1 MSIDPAIRAG
11 LAPRRRPG
19 QPSATLDGDYFTL
32 GSAVGPDQPNR
43 REDVIKVETILG
55 ATGDYD
61 IERFQGPLGHFGQ
74 PQANAVRSW
83 QERNGY
89 KSDATLFRDGPTIT
103 GLKRQ
108 AGGVLGGLTPPT
120 PAEVDDH
127 HQRLGR
133 GEPGI
138 LNTRPARLSIR
149 LPRQV
154 PELDEQTHAFNAD
167 TARALTRTSVDGDVP
182 NIYANHLKQAGAAG
196 HATVLD
202 LVEQVTA
209 AEGRDRAERVLHAI
223 LGQLPPDQATAFLGG
238 AMPPRRPLGVRDAD
252 LPRDDHQPLFAR
264 ASAAADTEAAR
275 PVQLA
280 QADTG
285 TMTDAAPASA
295 PQVQPPASPQPQA
308 AKPVPS
314 AGGVPTQGSKP
325 VPNQMAQ
332 GQGGLART
340 QANAG
345 TGTPPRDYG
354 AIAGEFG
361 LGRGMG
367 DKAGAK
373 TKEALDAMQA
383 FRDGSDR
390 SPAALN
396 KVMVAA
402 HKAASEDPEAAR
414 KIRGMLLDYK
424 TNPVWQ
430 PRVMSETE
438 LKGRGAEDPAKRF
451 GNLAGLSGGTA
462 GVVGTALETLGHE
475 GPGKAVGALGRG
487 VSVPMGIAAG
497 VDQVHRE
504 GLKGEADRRRNIG
517 ETDIPQQLGLKKG
530 GDLSGAQD
538 AIASMMAIRNADDK
552 AAAVKQAHGKI
563 ADLKR
568 QNPEAARVL
577 EKQLG
582 AFGSR
587 PAARRRNQHVPGA
600 WLGFRQLRRHGLS
613 RPRHGGA
620 LGGRHRRRHRP
631 RCRSAGRCGHR
642 RRCGGPS
649 GVGAAESRSGVAA
662 PTAQG
667 SKRQGVSPLRRITQ
681 LRPQIFGMRMMRAGG
696 WSSGRH
702 VRSRWFRASTRPGVR
717 KSDWA
722 RMLASLAASGLPFR
736 AAVMNHKY
744 AKSWSRITPCP
755 FQ

>member
-108 AGGVLGGLTPPT
+108 AGGLLGGLAPPS
-120 PAEVDDH
+120 PAEVDHH

-149 LPRQV
+149 LPRQA

-252 LPRDDHQPLFAR
+252 LPRDDHRPLFAR
-264 ASAAADTEAAR
+264 ASAAADTEAVR

-285 TMTDAAPASA
+285 TMTDAAPADHTDGGQA
-295 PQVQPPASPQPQA
+295 PVQVAAGPAALPLLPLLLGGAAVTGGAIAQQQIQRQLAKPQGQGTTVADPQA
-308 AKPVPS
+308 AKPPVLTGPDPSTPRQQQATPPSQPPQPIPPLPPSTPQQPTTTGNAHPGRPADTQSGRTIYDYAKLPKPLDHS
-314 AGGVPTQGSKP
+314 AGEKPHADTQKGINSINDDR
-325 VPNQMAQ
+325 VRQAV
-332 GQGGLART
+332 GG
-340 QANAG
+340 
-345 TGTPPRDYG
+345 
-354 AIAGEFG
+354 F
-361 LGRGMG
+361 
-367 DKAGAK
+367 
-373 TKEALDAMQA
+373 
-383 FRDGSDR
+383 
-390 SPAALN
+390 
-396 KVMVAA
+396 
-402 HKAASEDPEAAR
+402 
-414 KIRGMLLDYK
+414 
-424 TNPVWQ
+424 
-430 PRVMSETE
+430 
-438 LKGRGAEDPAKRF
+438 
-451 GNLAGLSGGTA
+451 LSGGGQTTNA
-462 GVVGTALETLGHE
+462 DQYGTQVVK
-475 GPGKAVGALGRG
+475 PGDFKTIEQDMQRLVEQ
-487 VSVPMGIAAG
+487 S
-497 VDQVHRE
+497 
-504 GLKGEADRRRNIG
+504 
-517 ETDIPQQLGLKKG
+517 G
-530 GDLSGAQD
+530 GDPSKVRVEKTADGKGTRLSY
-538 AIASMMAIRNADDK
+538 DD
-552 AAAVKQAHGKI
+552 GRIKI
-563 ADLKR
+563 DGRSTSK
-568 QNPEAARVL
+568 E
-577 EKQLG
+577 
-582 AFGSR
+582 GS
-587 PAARRRNQHVPGA
+587 PTLSVYVPGA
-600 WLGFRQLRRHGLS
+600 A
-613 RPRHGGA
+613 PK
-620 LGGRHRRRHRP
+620 GRNYEIKWRYKNEP
-631 RCRSAGRCGHR
+631 
-642 RRCGGPS
+642 
-649 GVGAAESRSGVAA
+649 
-662 PTAQG
+662 
-667 SKRQGVSPLRRITQ
+667 
-681 LRPQIFGMRMMRAGG
+681 
-696 WSSGRH
+696 
-702 VRSRWFRASTRPGVR
+702 
-717 KSDWA
+717 
-722 RMLASLAASGLPFR
+722 
-736 AAVMNHKY
+736 
-744 AKSWSRITPCP
+744 
-755 FQ
+755 

>member
-108 AGGVLGGLTPPT
+108 AGGLLGGLAPPS
-120 PAEVDDH
+120 PAEVDHH

-252 LPRDDHQPLFAR
+252 LPRDDHRPLFAR

-285 TMTDAAPASA
+285 TMTDAAPADHTDGGQA
-295 PQVQPPASPQPQA
+295 PVQVAAGPAALPLLPLLLGGAAVTGGAIAQQQIQRQLAKPQGQGTTVADPQA
-308 AKPVPS
+308 AKPPVLTGPDPS
-314 AGGVPTQGSKP
+314 TPRQ
-325 VPNQMAQ
+325 Q
-332 GQGGLART
+332 
-340 QANAG
+340 QA
-345 TGTPPRDYG
+345 TPPSQPPQPIPPLPPSTPQQPTTTGNAHPGRPAEPVEPMEPLESRTLPIDRQIDHRNGSPAHPSTKEGLEKTIRDPELRSKVEKEKILTGKTAAYG
-354 AIAGEFG
+354 NDGVVIDAGNGGAAAGLKEFQEDARK
-361 LGRGMG
+361 L
-367 DKAGAK
+367 GAK
-373 TKEALDAMQA
+373 IEDIPGMPGGKKYVDPKTGQSGSYRPKSTKEG
-383 FRDGSDR
+383 RVTVETTYRGS
-390 SPAALN
+390 N
-396 KVMVAA
+396 
-402 HKAASEDPEAAR
+402 
-414 KIRGMLLDYK
+414 
-424 TNPVWQ
+424 
-430 PRVMSETE
+430 
-438 LKGRGAEDPAKRF
+438 
-451 GNLAGLSGGTA
+451 
-462 GVVGTALETLGHE
+462 
-475 GPGKAVGALGRG
+475 
-487 VSVPMGIAAG
+487 
-497 VDQVHRE
+497 
-504 GLKGEADRRRNIG
+504 GEKF
-517 ETDIPQQLGLKKG
+517 T
-530 GDLSGAQD
+530 
-538 AIASMMAIRNADDK
+538 
-552 AAAVKQAHGKI
+552 VK
-563 ADLKR
+563 
-568 QNPEAARVL
+568 
-577 EKQLG
+577 
-582 AFGSR
+582 
-587 PAARRRNQHVPGA
+587 
-600 WLGFRQLRRHGLS
+600 RRH
-613 RPRHGGA
+613 
-620 LGGRHRRRHRP
+620 
-631 RCRSAGRCGHR
+631 
-642 RRCGGPS
+642 
-649 GVGAAESRSGVAA
+649 
-662 PTAQG
+662 
-667 SKRQGVSPLRRITQ
+667 
-681 LRPQIFGMRMMRAGG
+681 
-696 WSSGRH
+696 
-702 VRSRWFRASTRPGVR
+702 
-717 KSDWA
+717 
-722 RMLASLAASGLPFR
+722 
-736 AAVMNHKY
+736 
-744 AKSWSRITPCP
+744 
-755 FQ
+755 